1 MRQDAD
7 VVTTKRV
14 MARQGG
20 EVFSEEKGTLGGTS
34 LLF

>member
-14 MARQGG
+14 MAHQGG
-20 EVFSEEKGTLGGTS
+20 EVFSEK
-34 LLF
+34 